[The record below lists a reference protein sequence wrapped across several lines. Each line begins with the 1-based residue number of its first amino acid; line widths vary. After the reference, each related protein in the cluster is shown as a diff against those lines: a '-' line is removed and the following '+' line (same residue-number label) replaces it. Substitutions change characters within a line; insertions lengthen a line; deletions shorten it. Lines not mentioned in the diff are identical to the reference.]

1 MKEKISLAFQI
12 IVLAVLFACLM
23 YIFELSTV
31 YGAQN
36 LTYTRDTKG
45 DELQM
50 ISTTTVK
57 EVVVTTNKTYQED
70 KILACL
76 LFLEST
82 NRHDVVVLDINN
94 KYSIGGYQFQ
104 VDTVQDI
111 LARFEKRHVTAEQA
125 VKIAKS
131 PSESKELA
139 RRSIF
144 DYGLA
149 SKWTNSFIKMRNGAC
164 ENVNYKDLTIIK

>member
-1 MKEKISLAFQI
+1 MKEKIIISIQV
-12 IVLAVLFACLM
+12 IVLSILFAFLM
-23 YIFELSTV
+23 YMFELSTV
-31 YGAQN
+31 YGAQQN
-36 LTYTRDTKG
+36 TPG

-50 ISTTTVK
+50 VSTTTVEELIIAK
-57 EVVVTTNKTYQED
+57 DKSYQQD

-76 LFLEST
+76 LYLEST
-82 NRHDVVVLDINN
+82 NRHDVIVLDTNN

-111 LARFEKRHVTAEQA
+111 LARFEKRHVSAEQA

-149 SKWTNSFIKMRNGAC
+149 SKWYNSFEKMKRGAC
-164 ENVNYKDLTIIK
+164 GLNYQDLIIIKNAI

>member
-1 MKEKISLAFQI
+1 MKEKILTAFQI

-23 YIFELSTV
+23 YMFELSTV
-31 YGAQN
+31 YGAQK
-36 LTYTRDTKG
+36 DIKG

-57 EVVVTTNKTYQED
+57 DSIVEQNKTYQQD

-82 NRHDVVVLDINN
+82 NRHDVIVLDTNN

-111 LARFEKRHVTAEQA
+111 LARFEKRHVTAEEA

-164 ENVNYKDLTIIK
+164 EAVNYQDLKIIK

>member
-1 MKEKISLAFQI
+1 MKNKIIFILQCIALVI
-12 IVLAVLFACLM
+12 LFAATL
-23 YIFELSTV
+23 YIFELSTA
-31 YGAQN
+31 YGQQ
-36 LTYTRDTKG
+36 TSEQIRDPLVMINTDVKIEESITK
-45 DELQM
+45 Q
-50 ISTTTVK
+50 K
-57 EVVVTTNKTYQED
+57 QD

-82 NRHDVVVLDINN
+82 NRHNVIVLDTNN

-111 LARFEKRHVTAEQA
+111 LARYEKKQVTEAEA
-125 VKIAKS
+125 IKIAKS

-149 SKWTNSFIKMRNGAC
+149 SKWTNSFIKMRSGAC
-164 ENVNYKDLTIIK
+164 PEITYQDLSILK